1 MKDYKQYGM
10 IHAGFLDVAEGF
22 EVMSKMLHDFGAEL
36 TMMSD
41 DEYDVRLKDLAIAAH
56 TLYIDSEWLLNTI
69 TGFNE

>member
-10 IHAGFLDVAEGF
+10 IHAGFLDVAEDF
-22 EVMSKMLHDFGAEL
+22 KVMSKMLHNFGAEL

-41 DEYDVRLKDLAIAAH
+41 DEYDVRLKDLARVAH
-56 TLYIDSEWLLNTI
+56 TLYTDSEWLLNTT

>member
-10 IHAGFLDVAEGF
+10 IHSGFLDVAEDF
-22 EVMSKMLHDFGAEL
+22 KVMSKMLHNFGAEL

-41 DEYDVRLKDLAIAAH
+41 DEYDVRLKDLARVAH
-56 TLYIDSEWLLNTI
+56 TLYTDSEWLLNTT